1 MSDYPKK
8 LDGNL
13 IWACCVSIIDA
24 GNCNHLRAREGR
36 PLNGKEGEGE

>member
-1 MSDYPKK
+1 VSNYPQE
-8 LDGNL
+8 LNGNL

-36 PLNGKEGEGE
+36 ELNGIEGAD